1 MFLLHLHAPG
11 QGFMG
16 DDNYGQNSVQWR
28 PWEHDGDCIGS
39 ILKVKAA
46 VYVSYDTHFI
56 RAKFTVPNLGL
67 IYLPHL
73 WLKSLQSSFFLNLR
87 FSARQ

>member
-1 MFLLHLHAPG
+1 MIG
-11 QGFMG
+11 
-16 DDNYGQNSVQWR
+16 NGQNSVQWR

-56 RAKFTVPNLGL
+56 RAKFTVPNLDL

-73 WLKSLQSSFFLNLR
+73 WSKATSIFLINNLLMGGEPEIQDKTR
-87 FSARQ
+87 L